1 MTTAKE
7 EFNKTISYIKRDI
20 QDTEQDIKNVE
31 SALNFYMSQSVV
43 RRVKFDKTVRE
54 VVRRV
59 KFDKT
64 VREYT
69 RELDIYRNRL
79 ARYKRELKDFREYV
93 NYSKSDVERIAPAT
107 DKELEIDLMKDKAD
121 LKRKQT
127 LEYGEKESAELW
139 AKVREQNRL
148 RELEE
153 DKAWQLQQLEE
164 QQAWNKEY

>member
-31 SALNFYMSQSVV
+31 SALNFYMGQS
-43 RRVKFDKTVRE
+43 

-79 ARYKRELKDFREYV
+79 ARYKRELKDFREYI

-164 QQAWNKEY
+164 QQAWDKGY